1 MNILLKIQ
9 TELKIPKAKFNKFG
23 GFSYRNFE
31 DILEAVKPLL
41 AKYDALLTM
50 TDDVIVFGE
59 KLFVRATATLMLA
72 DGTKY
77 VARGFARIDETRKGM
92 DAAQITGSASS
103 YARKYALGALF
114 LIDNEQDPDETKPPQ
129 PQTPAAPPPPPPAPG
144 TIAFPSAAPGYPAA
158 MPGIRPLPPPPPPPA
173 NR

>member
-1 MNILLKIQ
+1 MNTLLKIQ

-23 GFSYRNFE
+23 GFSYRNCE

-129 PQTPAAPPPPPPAPG
+129 PQTPATPPPPPPAPG
-144 TIAFPSAAPGYPAA
+144 TIAFPAAAPGYPAA
-158 MPGIRPLPPPPPPPA
+158 TPGIRPLPPPPPPPA